1 MKKYN
6 ITFTLLIFVIFLSGC
21 NKISKN
27 KTQWG
32 AIINGDEYNWTEKEG
47 VGSGGSTFTK
57 DFDEKINLYDFN
69 PDESIEYI
77 MIAIDLPSLNIG
89 TYYLNN
95 DSWNLGHFFSA
106 NYPFLGGFSYSTG
119 LYGNVT
125 MTVKIT
131 ESNPDRI
138 KGTFSG
144 SISRENQSGQIQI
157 INVTDGYFTSVL
169 E

>member
-1 MKKYN
+1 
-6 ITFTLLIFVIFLSGC
+6 
-21 NKISKN
+21 
-27 KTQWG
+27 
-32 AIINGDEYNWTEKEG
+32 
-47 VGSGGSTFTK
+47 
-57 DFDEKINLYDFN
+57 
-69 PDESIEYI
+69 
-77 MIAIDLPSLNIG
+77 
-89 TYYLNN
+89 
-95 DSWNLGHFFSA
+95 
-106 NYPFLGGFSYSTG
+106 
-119 LYGNVT
+119 